1 MFAPLRVADYLLDKD
16 RLFARVVLDD
26 EEYKLYEQVYARLA
40 LDAPRPDLVVFL
52 QAPVDVLLQR
62 IDKRGIPYEKYID
75 AAYLERLG
83 EAYTRFFHQYV
94 ASPLLIVNT
103 AEIDPANNSRD
114 FDDLFETI
122 RQTTSGR
129 HYVNPVRR

>member
-1 MFAPLRVADYLLDKD
+1 MLPAFGGLVWTLLAFVVALSIIVAVHEYGHYIVGRWSGIHAEVFSLG
-16 RLFARVVLDD
+16 FGPVV
-26 EEYKLYEQVYARLA
+26 YS
-40 LDAPRPDLVVFL
+40 
-52 QAPVDVLLQR
+52 R

-83 EAYTRFFHQYV
+83 EAYMRYFHLYT

-114 FDDLFETI
+114 FDDLFDTI

-129 HYVNPVRR
+129 HYVNPVRA